1 MSRYQEMDIDK
12 IKTVSI
18 RNRENKMH
26 AAQAAQPLLPGG
38 TFRAFLDCLPRIL
51 AGQDLHELAEGI
63 AAAVRKKKPIL
74 LMMGAHVVKVGLS
87 PLVVD
92 LMERGILG
100 GIALNGAGAVH
111 DVEMAYFG
119 GTSEDVAESLRNGQF
134 GMVRETSDLIN
145 HAVHSGFEARLG
157 FGESIGKRICENP
170 PPFFRNSILG
180 QAYRLGIPATVH
192 VAVGT
197 DIVHQHPTA
206 DGAAIGDTSLRDFRI
221 FTRLVSEIGNGGVVL
236 LFGSSVVLPEVFLKA
251 LTVARNLRGDVKD
264 FITANFDMVRHY
276 RPRVNVVERPTQ
288 DGGKGFNFIGHHEIL
303 MPLLALAVKE
313 KMSLHDSTGPK

>member
-1 MSRYQEMDIDK
+1 MSRYREADVGK
-12 IKTVSI
+12 VKTVSI
-18 RNRENKMH
+18 RDRKNKV
-26 AAQAAQPLLPGG
+26 QAAQNARPLQPGSS
-38 TFRAFLDCLPRIL
+38 FCAFLDGLPRIL
-51 AGQDLHELAEGI
+51 AGQDLHELADGI
-63 AAAVRKKKPIL
+63 AAAVRSRKPVL

-92 LMERGILG
+92 LMEGGILS

-119 GTSEDVAESLRNGQF
+119 GTSEDVAESLKNGRF
-134 GMVRETSDLIN
+134 GMVKETSDLIN
-145 HAVHSGFEARLG
+145 RAVQVGSEARLG
-157 FGESIGKRICENP
+157 FGESIGKWMSENP
-170 PPFFRNSILG
+170 PPFHRNSILG

-206 DGAAIGDTSLRDFRI
+206 DGSAIGDTSLRDFRI
-221 FTRLVSEIGNGGVVL
+221 FTHLVSEIGGGVVL

-251 LTVARNLRGDVKD
+251 LTVARNIRGSVNG
-264 FITANFDMVRHY
+264 FVTANFDMVRHY

-288 DGGKGFNFIGHHEIL
+288 EGGKGYHFVGHHEIM

-313 KMSLHDSTGPK
+313 KLGG